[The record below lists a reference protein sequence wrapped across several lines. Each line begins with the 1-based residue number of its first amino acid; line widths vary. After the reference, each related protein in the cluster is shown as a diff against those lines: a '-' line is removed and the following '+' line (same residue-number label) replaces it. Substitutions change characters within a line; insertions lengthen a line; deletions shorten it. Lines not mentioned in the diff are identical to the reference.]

1 MKGDFVIKF
10 IEAIIETGK
19 EMNEVWNWEPLYYKG
34 IRVKGHNYNDFKKS
48 YKGIKNLEQ
57 RGIINNI
64 STSKL
69 LKHFCLFSMSYKVSV
84 RTLYKTL
91 MILMK
96 RLNTRFF
103 TRFLTRSL
111 SGSFNFDE
119 GRVLYQFAEL
129 RVFF

>member
-57 RGIINNI
+57 RGIINKI
-64 STSKL
+64 SSGNYKFTEKGR
-69 LKHFCLFSMSYKVSV
+69 KWFISYMARHPDFTKKKWDRKWRIVIFDIPEELHKNRNSFPV
-84 RTLYKTL
+84 R
-91 MILMK
+91 I
-96 RLNTRFF
+96 FPQVA
-103 TRFLTRSL
+103 
-111 SGSFNFDE
+111 
-119 GRVLYQFAEL
+119 RV
-129 RVFF
+129 